1 MMYTLQKL
9 NSIRI
14 CLMAHPDNEPNSEFA
29 DRISDLDEVISVIK
43 SISNPLEVAHTEGV
57 LQGLRICK
65 ELWAQG
71 TISHETIRENE
82 IYYSEELE
90 LLKNPN

>member
-1 MMYTLQKL
+1 
-9 NSIRI
+9 
-14 CLMAHPDNEPNSEFA
+14 MAHPDNEPKSEFA
-29 DRISDLDEVISVIK
+29 DRISDLNEIIEAIK
-43 SISNPLEVAHTEGV
+43 ANSNPLEIAHTKGI

-71 TISHETIRENE
+71 EISHETIRENE
-82 IYYSEELE
+82 LYYSQELE

>member
-1 MMYTLQKL
+1 MKTLQKL
-9 NSIRI
+9 NSIRL

-29 DRISDLDEVISVIK
+29 DRISDLDEVINAIK
-43 SISNPLEVAHTEGV
+43 TISNSLEVANTEGV

-65 ELWAQG
+65 ELWSKG